1 MKGLDLP
8 DMPYLVKYFGF
19 NTRIMEKRN
28 SWLVSWTLESMN
40 PSNLAWF
47 LMEHFTSK

>member
-8 DMPYLVKYFGF
+8 DMPYLVKHFGL

-28 SWLVSWTLESMN
+28 SWLVSCTLESMN

-47 LMEHFTSK
+47 LMEHFASK